1 MGLIYAAGLWVL
13 SVTWLSSEA
22 EVASDLLRRLTAAQI
37 PTERLDDDLRARVD
51 SVLKNGQLYTR
62 GPTECFPC
70 QPAVY
75 RWLLDHPHWGL
86 HAWRALGAT
95 RLRLEQQPDGSFIG
109 SDAQGSEL
117 RWRTIVREPGRR
129 AWYAEGSGRLA
140 PLLPVVSVRAVVLLK
155 FQEVQGEDG
164 RFGIRQRTEIIALY
178 DGKAAELA
186 SKLLGISAET
196 AGKKA
201 SEQLGLFFS
210 GMAWYLTEHPEWGL
224 SVLKPNVDALDR
236 SAWEQ
241 IERQLQPL
249 ARQARPASRGNA
261 AQPSLDR

>member
-1 MGLIYAAGLWVL
+1 MGWIYAAGLWALNVMW
-13 SVTWLSSEA
+13 VSSEA
-22 EVASDLLRRLTAAQI
+22 ELAADLLRRLTAAQI
-37 PTERLDDDLRARVD
+37 PTERLDAELRARVD
-51 SVLKNGQLYTR
+51 GVLKNGQLYTR

-75 RWLLDHPHWGL
+75 RWLLDHPHLGL
-86 HAWRALGAT
+86 QAWRALGAT
-95 RLRLEQQPDGSFIG
+95 RLRLEQQSDGSFIG
-109 SDAQGSEL
+109 SDAQGGEL

-164 RFGIRQRTEIIALY
+164 RVGIRQRTEIIAQY
-178 DGKAAELA
+178 DGKAADLA
-186 SKLLGISAET
+186 RKLLGITPEA

-201 SEQLGLFFS
+201 GEQVGLFFS

-224 SVLKPNVDALDR
+224 SVFKPGADTLDR

-241 IERQLQPL
+241 IQRQLQPL
-249 ARQARPASRGNA
+249 ARQARPASKATA

>member
-1 MGLIYAAGLWVL
+1 MGFISAAGLFVL
-13 SVTWLSSEA
+13 SVTWLSSEV
-22 EVASDLLRRLTAAQI
+22 ELTSDLLRRLTVAQI
-37 PTERLDDDLRARVD
+37 PIERLDTELRTRVD
-51 SVLKNGQLYTR
+51 SVLKHGQLYTR

-109 SDAQGSEL
+109 SDAQGGEL
-117 RWRTIVREPGRR
+117 RWQTIVREPGRR

-140 PLLPVVSVRAVVLLK
+140 PLLPAVSVRAVVLLK

-164 RFGIRQRTEIIALY
+164 RVGIRQRTEIIALY
-178 DGKAAELA
+178 DGKAADLA
-186 SKLLGISAET
+186 SKLLGISPEA

-201 SEQLGLFFS
+201 SEQVGLFFS

-224 SVLKPNVDALDR
+224 SVLKPSADVLDR

-241 IERQLQPL
+241 IQRQLQPL
-249 ARQARPASRGNA
+249 ARQARPAAKGSA